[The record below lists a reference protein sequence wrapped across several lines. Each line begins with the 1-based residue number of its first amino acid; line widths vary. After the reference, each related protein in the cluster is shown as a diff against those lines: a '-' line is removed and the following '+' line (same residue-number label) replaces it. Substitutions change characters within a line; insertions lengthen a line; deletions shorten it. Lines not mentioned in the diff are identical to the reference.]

1 MRKVLSSLFLL
12 IFVFGIIG
20 CEEKG
25 KKSDKF
31 AVDPNPI
38 IEDAIKNKKF
48 LILIFESENCRYCE
62 KLHKEVLSQPDFKEK
77 KIKNNVNIA
86 IIDVNGD
93 RMVIDPE
100 TKEKMEESALALV
113 YKVTGYPTIVVFDP
127 KDNFKVLFY
136 QPGFIPKKD
145 FINILDYL
153 GSGCYEKIKFDKYI
167 EKGKQC

>member
-1 MRKVLSSLFLL
+1 MRKVLGFLF
-12 IFVFGIIG
+12 IFVLAYSLIG
-20 CEEKG
+20 CESTD
-25 KKSDKF
+25 KKSNKF